1 MMNLVTVA
9 PTATSYAG
17 TKNARYSSNKS
28 NIRTIKQRWDET
40 YNSHPNKWLID
51 YNLESAKAEFKR
63 RYPNVTSWNDLPLA
77 EAKDAIL
84 FDVKIDGTMQ
94 RQLDIFWVLKLMTQF
109 LATAVVPIQVYR
121 PNPDKDEYLAWD
133 GQHTL
138 IMLWLIATQIFG
150 ADPETIRIPVN
161 VYKSSLKSE
170 MRSNFI
176 SLNSKEG
183 KKQLEPI
190 DIFEQQV
197 FGVRVDKSKNPIWI
211 DAELK
216 QQYIEQAGLFVTAK
230 KFNDDDQ
237 PGAITRLQEIN
248 KLTVESV
255 GHLTKYLAI
264 VSQLNRPIAE
274 KETVMMA
281 HYFDRCRLAEID
293 INAKYIM
300 DLASVATNLWDAD
313 FTPTG
318 KFWTKASIAYNNWHA
333 STQSFSVT
341 ARFNKEPVHGFPF
354 LIAQLNKSFAPL
366 GHAVPRSDSNSSFVP
381 ATKDLF

>member
-9 PTATSYAG
+9 PTATTYAS
-17 TKNARYSSNKS
+17 TKNARYSSTKS

-40 YNSHPNKWLID
+40 YNSHPNKFLID
-51 YNLESAKAEFKR
+51 YTLESAKNEFRR
-63 RYPNVTSWNDLPLA
+63 RYPNLVSWNDLALA
-77 EAKDAIL
+77 EAKDAVLI
-84 FDVKIDGTMQ
+84 DIKIDGTMQ
-94 RQLDIFWVLKLMTQF
+94 RQLNIFWVLELLTKF
-109 LATAVVPIQVYR
+109 CATAVVPIQVYR

-138 IMLWLIATQIFG
+138 VLLWLIATQIFE
-150 ADPETIRIPVN
+150 ADPSTIRVPVN
-161 VYKSSLKSE
+161 VYKSSLKAE
-170 MRSNFI
+170 MRANFI
-176 SLNSKEG
+176 TLNSKEG

-230 KFNDDDQ
+230 KFGDEDQ
-237 PGAITRLQEIN
+237 PGAISRLQEIN
-248 KLTVESV
+248 KLEPESV
-255 GHLTKYLAI
+255 EHLTKYLAI
-264 VSQLNRPIAE
+264 VSQLQRPIAE
-274 KETVMMA
+274 KEMVMMA
-281 HYFDRCRLAEID
+281 HYFDRCRLAGID
-293 INAKYIM
+293 VTPKYIF
-300 DLASVATNLWDAD
+300 DLANVATTLWDAD

-318 KFWTKASIAYNNWHA
+318 KFWTKASNAYGNWHSA
-333 STQSFSVT
+333 TQSFSIT
-341 ARFNKEPVHGFPF
+341 ARFNKEPIHGFPF
-354 LIAQLNKSFAPL
+354 LIAQLNKSFVPL